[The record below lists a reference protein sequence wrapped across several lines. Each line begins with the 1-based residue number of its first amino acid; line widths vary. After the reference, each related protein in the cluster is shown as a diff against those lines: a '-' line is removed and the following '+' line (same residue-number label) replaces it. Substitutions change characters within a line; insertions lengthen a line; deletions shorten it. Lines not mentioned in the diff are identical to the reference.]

1 MKQSGMGERKERL
14 VDILMYGWATSKDP
28 DTLLLARGLPEAKL
42 PNLSCLHMKAPG
54 RTARPAFENQPAQK
68 RWTIHDS
75 CVPSGEIQLR
85 RARPWKSRPRALK
98 SGAVI
103 WWRLP

>member
-42 PNLSCLHMKAPG
+42 PNLACRIDNEL
-54 RTARPAFENQPAQK
+54 
-68 RWTIHDS
+68 
-75 CVPSGEIQLR
+75 
-85 RARPWKSRPRALK
+85 
-98 SGAVI
+98 AVQ
-103 WWRLP
+103 